1 MYQTAFHEGDI
12 SKLNFLVTGGA
23 GFIGSNIVEYLL
35 THGAKVRVLDNLSN
49 GYYRNI
55 KPFEDNPNFEF
66 WEGDIRDYNNVR
78 KAVQDIDYVSHQAA
92 LGSVPRS
99 IRDPL
104 TTNAVNIDGFLNV
117 LHAVKENRRVKRMVY
132 ATSSSVYGN
141 TPALP
146 KVEGEEGEPRSPYA
160 VSKQVNEFYAEVY
173 SKVYGLSTVGLR
185 YFNVFGP
192 RQAPDNPYAAAIP
205 IFLKAAIDGKA
216 PTINGDGET
225 TRDFTFVANAVQ
237 ANIKGMLNTPKLE
250 KHEVVNIALGER
262 ISLNKLWE
270 AICQIASK
278 HIEPHYGPERPGD
291 VRDSLA
297 DISKARR
304 VLGYDPQVKLAE
316 GMGYTFEYVR
326 DSF

>member
-1 MYQTAFHEGDI
+1 MYQSPFHTQNI
-12 SKLNFLVTGGA
+12 SQLRFLITGGA

-55 KPFEDNPNFEF
+55 KPFEGDANFEF
-66 WEGDIRDYNNVR
+66 WEGDIRDYNTCQ
-78 KAVQDIDYVSHQAA
+78 KAVQNIDYVSHQAA

-104 TTNAVNIDGFLNV
+104 TTNAVNINGFLNM
-117 LHAVKENRRVKRMVY
+117 LHAVKENRRVGRMVY
-132 ATSSSVYGN
+132 ATSSSVYGD
-141 TPALP
+141 TPSLP
-146 KVEGEEGEPRSPYA
+146 KVEGGEGEPLSPYA

-192 RQAPDNPYAAAIP
+192 RQAPDNAYAAAIP
-205 IFLKAAIDGKA
+205 IFLKAIIDGKA
-216 PTINGDGET
+216 ATINGDGET

-237 ANIKGMLNTPKLE
+237 ANIKALLNTPDLKQ
-250 KHEVVNIALGER
+250 HEVVNIAVGDR

-270 AICQIASK
+270 TIGQIAGK
-278 HIEPHYGPERPGD
+278 HIEAHYGPERPGD

-304 VLGYDPQVKLAE
+304 ILGYKPEVKLAE
-316 GMGYTFEYVR
+316 GLGHTYDYVKNM
-326 DSF
+326 S

>member
-1 MYQTAFHEGDI
+1 MYTQAYHEGDI
-12 SKLNFLVTGGA
+12 SSLRFLITGGA

-35 THGAKVRVLDNLSN
+35 KHGAKVRVLDNLSN

-55 KPFEDNPNFEF
+55 KPFEGNSGFEF
-66 WEGDIRDYNNVR
+66 WEGDIRDYNTCQ
-78 KAVQDIDYVSHQAA
+78 KAVQGIDYVSHQAA

-117 LHAVKENRRVKRMVY
+117 LHAVKENRSVKRMVY
-132 ATSSSVYGN
+132 ATSSSVYGD
-141 TPALP
+141 TPSLP
-146 KVEGEEGEPRSPYA
+146 KVEGQEGEPLSPYA

-173 SKVYGLSTVGLR
+173 SKVYRMNAIGLR

-237 ANIKGMLNTPKLE
+237 ANIKGMLNTVELQ
-250 KHEVVNIALGER
+250 KHEVMNIALGEK

-270 AICQIASK
+270 SICQIIGT
-278 HIEPHYGPERPGD
+278 HIEPHYGQERPGD

-297 DISKARR
+297 DISKAIRII
-304 VLGYDPQVKLAE
+304 GYNPQVKVAE
-316 GMGYTFEYVR
+316 GLGDTYEYVR
-326 DSF
+326 DNF

>member
-117 LHAVKENRRVKRMVY
+117 LHAVKENRRVKMMVY

-141 TPALP
+141 TPTLP

-278 HIEPHYGPERPGD
+278 HIEPNYGPERPGD

-297 DISKARR
+297 DISKARK

-316 GMGYTFEYVR
+316 GMGHTFEYVR
-326 DSF
+326 DAF